1 MPKKMFWKFQ
11 MTAICCGAIR
21 ACAIM
26 STDKYRK
33 RSEDVLITDKIAKVG
48 ANALTSV
55 ILWPIIIYTDMR
67 SLEAYMR
74 NKKLDAVNQD
84 LFLFYE

>member
-1 MPKKMFWKFQ
+1 MFWKFQ
-11 MTAICCGAIR
+11 ITAICCGAIR

-33 RSEDVLITDKIAKVG
+33 RYENVLITDKIAKVG
-48 ANALTSV
+48 ANALSSA
-55 ILWPIIIYTDMR
+55 ILWPIIIYADMR

-74 NKKLDAVNQD
+74 NKKLDGVNQD
-84 LFLFYE
+84 LFLFY

>member
-1 MPKKMFWKFQ
+1 MFWKFQ
-11 MTAICCGAIR
+11 IAAICCGAIR

-33 RSEDVLITDKIAKVG
+33 RYENVLITDKIAKVG
-48 ANALTSV
+48 ANALSSA
-55 ILWPIIIYTDMR
+55 ILWPIIIYADMR

-74 NKKLDAVNQD
+74 NKKLDGYNQD
-84 LFLFYE
+84 LFLFY

>member
-55 ILWPIIIYTDMR
+55 ILWPIIIYADVR
-67 SLEAYMR
+67 SLEVYMR
-74 NKKLDAVNQD
+74 NKNPNEHAAD
-84 LFLFYE
+84 LFLLYE

>member
-26 STDKYRK
+26 STDRHRK
-33 RSEDVLITDKIAKVG
+33 VSENVLITDKIAKIG

-55 ILWPIIIYTDMR
+55 ILWPIIIYADMR

-74 NKKLDAVNQD
+74 NKKLDGVNQD